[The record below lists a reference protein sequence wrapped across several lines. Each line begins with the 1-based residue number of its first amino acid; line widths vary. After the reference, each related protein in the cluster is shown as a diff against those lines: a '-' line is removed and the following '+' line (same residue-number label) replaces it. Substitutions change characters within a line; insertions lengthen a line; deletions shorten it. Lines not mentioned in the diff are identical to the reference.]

1 MSVFK
6 PGVSISAM
14 CVMLGNMLTGNVL
27 VFYIADKGHSKNT
40 GDANAV
46 NSQTLRVTREFKKVR
61 LQATDKKSH
70 N

>member
-1 MSVFK
+1 MS
-6 PGVSISAM
+6 
-14 CVMLGNMLTGNVL
+14 VMLGNMLTGKVL
-27 VFYIADKGHSKNT
+27 VFYIVDKGHSKNT

-46 NSQTLRVTREFKKVR
+46 NSQTLRVTREFKKER